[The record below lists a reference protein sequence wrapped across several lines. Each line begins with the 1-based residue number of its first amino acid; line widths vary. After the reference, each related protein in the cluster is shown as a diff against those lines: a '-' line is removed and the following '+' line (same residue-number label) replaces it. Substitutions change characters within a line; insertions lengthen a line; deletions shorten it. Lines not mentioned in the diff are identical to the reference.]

1 MPIKYDVVATVGNYT
16 DKAGQEKRKY
26 ENVGH
31 VIEKDGNFYLK
42 LTKLVFND
50 DGNLVNFF
58 SLYAPKA
65 KESQAPQAKQAIREP
80 GSDDDFGDKDIP
92 F

>member
-1 MPIKYDVVATVGNYT
+1 MPIKYDVVATTGSYQ
-16 DKAGQEKRKY
+16 KEGQEKRKY

-42 LTKLVFND
+42 LTKLAFND

-65 KESQAPQAKQAIREP
+65 KESQAPQAKAAINNP
-80 GSDDDFGDKDIP
+80 GEDFQEDQDLP